1 MNKKNR
7 TRAKAKASRDYGL
20 IETGPCMEAI
30 QTVKARYKKTKEHFK
45 MIVKLAEQDAI
56 HYDYKDE
63 IVGKA
68 YMTMRY
74 AKQELQRRK
83 AMK

>member
-1 MNKKNR
+1 MSKKNR
-7 TRAKAKASRDYGL
+7 QTRGRELGDSA
-20 IETGPCMEAI
+20 PCMEAI
-30 QTVKARYKKTKEHFK
+30 QTVKARYKKVKKQFK
-45 MIVKLAEQDAI
+45 QIVELAEQDAI
-56 HYDYKDE
+56 HYDYREE

-68 YMTMRY
+68 YLNMRY